1 MLTGN
6 MLYVSSSSL
15 YRNGKGYLN
24 DTVHFS
30 KKTSK
35 YFKISYDN
43 TVCITGR
50 QEGKMM
56 GKI

>member
-15 YRNGKGYLN
+15 YHNGKGY
-24 DTVHFS
+24 
-30 KKTSK
+30 

>member
-30 KKTSK
+30 KRQANILK
-35 YFKISYDN
+35 YHMTIQYISQ
-43 TVCITGR
+43 V
-50 QEGKMM
+50 GKNLSNY
-56 GKI
+56 